1 MAYST
6 CYTWMK
12 TSGEVE
18 TQLYKI
24 IEQDT
29 WLKKVTSSKRSFL
42 DSFDLRWFGSMTII
56 PKSTDH
62 FPLHKGHQTPYL
74 IVLVFIFDDII
85 APTSDSCKDRINCK
99 ALVLLAKFSYGC

>member
-42 DSFDLRWFGSMTII
+42 DSFDLRWFDCNPQIHR
-56 PKSTDH
+56 P
-62 FPLHKGHQTPYL
+62 FPLHKGHQNPYL
-74 IVLVFIFDDII
+74 IVLVFTFDDII
-85 APTSDSCKDRINCK
+85 APTSDSCKDRINYK